1 MPSPPLIHHHG
12 ENHLGHRTVVSLRQL
27 RSPTVKVVI
36 TGGAGF
42 IGSNL
47 ARTLGQCSDI
57 DEIMVIDDFS
67 FGFRENLEV
76 APRARLIEGS
86 ILDDGLLDQAFEGVD
101 AVVHLAAR
109 SSVPRSIAH
118 PVAAHDVNATGTLK
132 VLEAARR
139 SGSPQVIVAS
149 SSSVYGAT
157 DVLPKHEGLATRPVS
172 PYAASKLATE
182 AYTLAW
188 GHSYD
193 LPVLALRFFNV
204 FGPLQPP
211 LHTYA
216 AVVPS
221 FIHAAIEGRPLPL
234 HGDGTQSRDFT
245 YVESLVRVLVDAIV
259 RRVSHLEPLNAAF
272 GTNVSLLAVIAEL
285 EDILSRS
292 LPVVHL
298 PTRVG
303 DVKRSQADSA
313 ALLAL
318 FPDVQPVSLRTGLE
332 ATVEWFRS
340 RAYMRSGEQRAASD
354 QSRPRQ

>member
-1 MPSPPLIHHHG
+1 
-12 ENHLGHRTVVSLRQL
+12 
-27 RSPTVKVVI
+27 VKVVI

-47 ARTLGQCSDI
+47 AKALGQRSDVSDI
-57 DEIMVIDDFS
+57 VVIDDFS
-67 FGFRENLEV
+67 FGFRHNLNI
-76 APRARLIEGS
+76 APRARLLEGT
-86 ILDDGLLDQAFEGVD
+86 ILDDDLLDQAFEG
-101 AVVHLAAR
+101 ATSVVHLAAR

-118 PVAAHDVNATGTLK
+118 PVAAHEVNATGTVK

-139 SGSPQVIVAS
+139 AGNPQVIVAS

-157 DVLPKHEGLATRPVS
+157 DVLPKHEGLPTRPIS

-188 GHSYD
+188 GHSYG
-193 LPVLALRFFNV
+193 LPVLAMRFFNV

-216 AVVPS
+216 AVIPS
-221 FIHAAIEGRPLPL
+221 FIHAAMEGRPLPL
-234 HGDGTQSRDFT
+234 HGDGSQSRDFT

-259 RRVSHLEPLNAAF
+259 RQVSHLDPVNAAF
-272 GTNVSLLAVIAEL
+272 GTNVSLLEVIHEL
-285 EDILSRS
+285 EHILGRT
-292 LPVVHL
+292 LEIERH

-303 DVKRSQADSA
+303 DVKRSQADCST
-313 ALLAL
+313 LLSL
-318 FPDVQPVSLRTGLE
+318 FPDVEPVSLRQGLE

-340 RAYMRSGEQRAASD
+340 R
-354 QSRPRQ
+354 